1 MAKTNRSAKD
11 VITIVSGLPRSGT
24 SMMMKILD
32 AGGIKVLTDNLRTAD
47 EDNPK
52 GYYEFE
58 LVKEMKEKQ
67 EWLVSAKG
75 KVVKVISALLK
86 DLSADFNYKVIFMQR
101 NMSEVLASQKK
112 MLLPR
117 GEPTNSISDEKMEK
131 VFQNHLKQ
139 IDKWMQSQENFEV
152 LYVHYNKILKDP
164 EPYIQEI
171 NSFMGNSL
179 DLDKMRGV
187 IDKRLYR
194 NKA

>member
-112 MLLPR
+112 MLLRR

-164 EPYIQEI
+164 EPYLQEI